1 MINDNVTLI
10 AVDAGKDS
18 TKYVYNNGEGL
29 QRGVFRTKVQRVEN
43 LGVDIE
49 KDTFLVEYNNQKYL
63 IGDMVNESKLNF
75 DLSKKSIEH
84 KLAIY
89 VAISR
94 VIENSGSS
102 NVSIAIGAPLSIYKN
117 AILKEEYKEYIFNE
131 GIVNIKINE
140 KIVKFNI
147 KNVLILPEAIGPI
160 YGSDFNSFRNARTV
174 ILDIGGLNTNI
185 CRFNNLVPDL
195 DSMLVTNKG
204 GNILKSK
211 IADAI
216 SQKYGMI
223 IYSEDVGEIL
233 KDNGILYINGKP
245 QTDSKVVI
253 KNLMKEHLNDIV
265 NFAKQNELDIFNSNG
280 KVVFAGGGS
289 LLLKEVIQETYSYS
303 QIATEAQF
311 SNALAFYKILS
322 IKNGKA

>member
-1 MINDNVTLI
+1 MISDDLTLLI

-29 QRGVFRTKVQRVEN
+29 QRGVFRTKVQKVEN

-49 KDTFLVEYNNQKYL
+49 KDTFLVEYNNEKYL

-94 VIENSGSS
+94 VIENSESS

-117 AILKEEYKEYIFNE
+117 AMLKEEYKEYIFND
-131 GIVNIKINE
+131 GIVNIKING

-147 KNVLILPEAIGPI
+147 KNVLILPESIGPI
-160 YGSDFNSFRNARTV
+160 YSDFNSFRNVRVV
-174 ILDIGGLNTNI
+174 IIDIGGLNTNI
-185 CRFNNLVPDL
+185 CRFNNLIPDL

-216 SQKYGMI
+216 SQKYGII
-223 IYSEDVGEIL
+223 IYREDVGEIL

-245 QTDSKVVI
+245 QLDSKILI
-253 KNLMKEHLNDIV
+253 KNLMKEHLNEIV

-303 QIATEAQF
+303 KIATEAQF
-311 SNALAFYKILS
+311 SNALAFHKILS
-322 IKNGKA
+322 IKNGQA